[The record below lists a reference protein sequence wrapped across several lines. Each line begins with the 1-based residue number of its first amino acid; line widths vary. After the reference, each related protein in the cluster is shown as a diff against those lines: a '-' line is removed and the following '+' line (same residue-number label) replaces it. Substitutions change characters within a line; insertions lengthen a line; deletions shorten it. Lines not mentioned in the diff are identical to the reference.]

1 MTASEIKSKYCANVP
16 NMHIKSVGW
25 GERGKGGVL
34 KDYVNLVTILLKQ
47 ISNEIHMKVN
57 ITKPLP
63 DL

>member
-1 MTASEIKSKYCANVP
+1 MC
-16 NMHIKSVGW
+16 GLG
-25 GERGKGGVL
+25 GEGKGWDAY

-47 ISNEIHMKVN
+47 ISNENHMKVN

>member
-1 MTASEIKSKYCANVP
+1 MTASEIKCFKYCANV
-16 NMHIKSVGW
+16 MHIQSVGG
-25 GERGKGGVL
+25 GEKGKGGVL
-34 KDYVNLVTILLKQ
+34 QDYVNLVTILLKQ

>member
-1 MTASEIKSKYCANVP
+1 M
-16 NMHIKSVGW
+16 GW